1 MLDSGTR
8 EMILEARDAARKRGL
23 RASVMLHRED
33 SHLMRIGN
41 SSVSLNTS
49 EKLTRL
55 DIRVLDGN
63 REGTHTVLGEVR
75 SSAQVLESIE
85 LSAKKAAAAVPK
97 DYTPRLAEVEE
108 SVDES
113 PQYDPALEELD
124 PAVKA
129 GVYAEVFEGAGKR
142 YNYSG
147 SWSSGSTELYLVSTA
162 NDREAY
168 HKGTD
173 QLFSIVLKHPDA
185 KWELQDEQTGWKAG
199 DVAAEATIDRLKRYA
214 DLYEKVPGVRIEP
227 GEYTVVFGPSALAEL
242 AGMALM
248 TGVSGR
254 LYEEKM
260 SWTAQNALGDAVL
273 GGNVTLVDDP
283 GNPLTF
289 MYGFDAGG
297 IRRRRFPMIE
307 NGRLSAL
314 IYDMA
319 TAAKYGKEPTGH
331 ECEPSLSMSCGTGP
345 EDPLEAVKGMGRVL
359 FVPAIH
365 YMNLPNMSKGIFTG
379 SSRFSAVVLEDGRM
393 AAPMFSTRITD
404 SFQNVFGNIAAL
416 SSKQVSVNGS
426 NTYGRRSPV
435 AAAVPSYAVVEKV
448 KITDCAE
455 SF

>member
-8 EMILEARDAARKRGL
+8 EMILEARDDARRRGL
-23 RASVMLHRED
+23 RASVMLHREN

-41 SSVSLNTS
+41 NSVSLNTS

-55 DIRVLDGN
+55 DVRVLDGN

-75 SSAQVLESIE
+75 SAAQVLESIE
-85 LSAKKAAAAVPK
+85 LSARKAASAVPK
-97 DYTPRLAEVEE
+97 DYTPMLAEVREG
-108 SVDES
+108 VDES
-113 PQYDPALEELD
+113 PQYDAALENLD
-124 PAVKA
+124 PSVKA
-129 GVYAEVFEGAGKR
+129 RIYAEIFEAVGSS

-147 SWSSGSTELYLVSTA
+147 SWSSGSMEVYLVSTA
-162 NDREAY
+162 SDREAY
-168 HKGTD
+168 HRGTD
-173 QLFSIVLKHPDA
+173 QLFSVVLKHPEA

-199 DVAAEATIDRLKRYA
+199 DIAAEATIERLKRYA
-214 DLYEKVPGVRIEP
+214 DLYEKVPGIRIEP

-242 AGMALM
+242 AMSALM
-248 TGVSGR
+248 TGVNGR

-260 SWTAQNALGDAVL
+260 SWTAQNAVGDRVL
-273 GGNVTLVDDP
+273 GENITVVDDP
-283 GNPLTF
+283 GNALTF

-297 IRRRRFPMIE
+297 IRRRKFPVIE
-307 NGRLSAL
+307 AGRLSAL

-331 ECEPSLSMSCGTGP
+331 ECEPSISIACGTGP
-345 EDPLEAVKGMGRVL
+345 ESPMEAVKGMGRAL
-359 FVPAIH
+359 FIPAIH
-365 YMNLPNMSKGIFTG
+365 YMNLPNVSKGVFTG

-404 SFQNVFGNIAAL
+404 SFQNVFGNVAVL
-416 SSKQVSVNGS
+416 SSRQVSVNGS

-448 KITDCAE
+448 RITDCAE